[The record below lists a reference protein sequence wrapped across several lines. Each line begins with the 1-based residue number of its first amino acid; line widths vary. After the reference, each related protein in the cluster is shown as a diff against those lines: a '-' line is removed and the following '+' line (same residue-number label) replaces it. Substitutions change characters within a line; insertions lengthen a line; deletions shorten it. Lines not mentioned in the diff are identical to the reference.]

1 MCGIAGII
9 RKEPVDEGHLSAVLA
24 SLRHRGPD
32 GEGTHFTSHGP
43 WSVAFA
49 HTRLAIIDVEGGSQP
64 MLAAGRELC
73 VAFNG
78 EIYNHL
84 GLRKG
89 LDPGPGGFRT
99 TSDTETLLA
108 QFLSQGVD
116 GFGALDGMFA
126 AAFWDERQGALT
138 LVRDRYGVKP
148 LYYTELSDGGIAF
161 ASELTSLIRLPG
173 VSARVSGAALASY
186 LLCDAVPPPGTIF
199 ESVSKLPP
207 GHALQWRDGQ
217 ASAPAPFHRFDFN
230 TQPDLRAST
239 PDALISEFSDRL
251 EETVRRQMLSDVPIG
266 VLLSGGIDSSAV
278 TCLAQRHSRTPIPS
292 FSVGIQEPGFDET
305 EYIHLMARELGTEH
319 SHRDLNDSDLVGLT
333 KQALRALDEPM
344 ADPSIVPMYALCEM
358 TSRKV
363 KVALGGDGAD
373 EMLAGYPTHW
383 AHRVADWYGLMPG
396 WMKQKAMPALC
407 NLLKTR
413 PGYQSF
419 EWKLKRFFQRWD
431 DDPHRRHLTWMS
443 SVHPMELAEALPE
456 PGDPIDW
463 LLGRLNVEADDALN
477 SILALDFQTYL
488 PDSIL
493 TKVDRASMAHSL
505 EVRPVF
511 LDNGLTQWIHGL
523 PASMKLRGRRGKYL
537 FREAMKDVL
546 PRAVIERPKHGFSVP
561 LQRLFM
567 GALKS
572 PIDDVLHDS
581 PLWDGADG
589 PLLNR
594 STFARWQ
601 QEHLGRARDR
611 SKPLWA
617 LLVLHEWAVRVL

>member
-1 MCGIAGII
+1 
-9 RKEPVDEGHLSAVLA
+9 
-24 SLRHRGPD
+24 
-32 GEGTHFTSHGP
+32 
-43 WSVAFA
+43 
-49 HTRLAIIDVEGGSQP
+49 
-64 MLAAGRELC
+64 
-73 VAFNG
+73 
-78 EIYNHL
+78 
-84 GLRKG
+84 
-89 LDPGPGGFRT
+89 
-99 TSDTETLLA
+99 
-108 QFLSQGVD
+108 
-116 GFGALDGMFA
+116 
-126 AAFWDERQGALT
+126 
-138 LVRDRYGVKP
+138 
-148 LYYTELSDGGIAF
+148 
-161 ASELTSLIRLPG
+161 
-173 VSARVSGAALASY
+173 
-186 LLCDAVPPPGTIF
+186 
-199 ESVSKLPP
+199 
-207 GHALQWRDGQ
+207 
-217 ASAPAPFHRFDFN
+217 
-230 TQPDLRAST
+230 
-239 PDALISEFSDRL
+239 
-251 EETVRRQMLSDVPIG
+251 
-266 VLLSGGIDSSAV
+266 
-278 TCLAQRHSRTPIPS
+278 
-292 FSVGIQEPGFDET
+292 
-305 EYIHLMARELGTEH
+305 
-319 SHRDLNDSDLVGLT
+319 
-333 KQALRALDEPM
+333 
-344 ADPSIVPMYALCEM
+344 
-358 TSRKV
+358 
-363 KVALGGDGAD
+363 
-373 EMLAGYPTHW
+373 
-383 AHRVADWYGLMPG
+383 
-396 WMKQKAMPALC
+396 
-407 NLLKTR
+407 
-413 PGYQSF
+413 
-419 EWKLKRFFQRWD
+419 
-431 DDPHRRHLTWMS
+431 MS